1 MSLLIDKFKEVLRT
15 LLPVVILVLVLSF
28 TIVDV
33 ESDVIMRFIV
43 GGIMLLI
50 GLAIFLWGVDI
61 SIHPII

>member
-50 GLAIFLWGVDI
+50 GLAIFLWGVDL